1 MAKQTVNLGSS
12 ANDGT
17 GDPLRTAFDKINDN
31 FDEIYSADAVGTNI
45 DISGNKIKSTNT
57 DGNLVLDTNGAGIV
71 VVDTSTSL
79 RLEAHTDNAILYM
92 DADGDV
98 SHDAKM
104 TWNATSSTLSVE
116 DLSIHASTISS
127 TTTNENIVLDP
138 AGTGHL
144 SVASDIKPSAD
155 AQKSLGSASLQWLTI
170 FGGTLTASVSVSA
183 NHTLHNPGTAPGS
196 PTNGM
201 IYYDTSANKFKGYE
215 NGAWV
220 NLV

>member
-31 FDEIYSADAVGTNI
+31 FDEIYSVSAVGTNV
-45 DISGNKIKSTNT
+45 DITGNKITSTNT
-57 DGNLVLDTNGAGIV
+57 NGNLVLDTNGTGIV

-79 RLEAHTDNAILYM
+79 RIENHTDNAILYM

-104 TWNATSSTLSVE
+104 TWNASTGTFTVE

-127 TTTNENIVLDP
+127 TTTNESITLDP
-138 AGTGHL
+138 AGTGHV
-144 SVASDIKPSAD
+144 SVASDIKPTAD
-155 AQKSLGSASLQWLTI
+155 KQKSLGSASLQWLTV
-170 FGGTLTASVSVSA
+170 FGGTITASTSVSA
-183 NHTLHNPGTAPGS
+183 GHTLHNPGTAPAS
-196 PTNGM
+196 PANGM
-201 IYYDTSANKFKGYE
+201 IYYDSTAHKFKGRA

-220 NLV
+220 DLH

>member
-1 MAKQTVNLGSS
+1 MAQQTVNLGSS

-31 FDEIYSADAVGTNI
+31 FDEVYSVTAVGTNI
-45 DISGNKIKSTNT
+45 DITGNKIISTNT
-57 DGNLVLDTNGAGIV
+57 DGNVVLDTNGTGIV
-71 VVDTSTSL
+71 VVDISTSL
-79 RLEAHTDNAILYM
+79 RLQAHTDNAILFM

-104 TWNATSSTLSVE
+104 TWNATTSTLAVE

-138 AGTGHL
+138 AGTGAV

-170 FGGTLTASVSVSA
+170 FGAYLSIGKL
-183 NHTLHNPGTAPGS
+183 
-196 PTNGM
+196 
-201 IYYDTSANKFKGYE
+201 I
-215 NGAWV
+215 
-220 NLV
+220 NLMQRLSKLKLSLLK